1 MENEFKHC
9 TEHGNLVS
17 LTETV
22 KSTSE
27 DVKVIKDSLL
37 GTLDKEGFINKL
49 RNLETKVSDLESV
62 RKTAVGVTVA
72 AVTQFIVILGGI
84 IATLITNIN

>member
-9 TEHGNLVS
+9 IEHGNLVS
-17 LTETV
+17 LAETV

-37 GTLDKEGFINKL
+37 GTLDREGFISKL
-49 RNLETKVSDLESV
+49 ITLETKVCDLESV
-62 RKTAVGVTVA
+62 KKTAIGATVA
-72 AVTQFIVILGGI
+72 AVAQFIVILGGI
-84 IATLITNIN
+84 IATLITNIK